1 MEKQIQKR
9 FSEMAG
15 VEEISDLAYGMD
27 FRLPQYRREVF
38 LRFYEFHLIYNSHP
52 GGVYFAFPWLSEYLN
67 MNMEQKLWIAFLNG
81 CSQNIVTSY
90 ILFCNFPSLK
100 ELNIDKMEDWWNNNH
115 MKFKAGSGW
124 DSDRKYFK
132 IGKTGLIN
140 CIRSYQKA
148 VEKFGTQ
155 ETMFGE
161 LTSQET
167 EYKNFESVWKFVR
180 ENFLSFGRLSTFS
193 YTEYLRIQGLP
204 LNCNNLFLEDI
215 DGSMSHRN
223 GLCKV
228 LGRDDL
234 DWWKVEGSPTKDF
247 QGYEPETIQWLK
259 SEADLLLSEAQQRL
273 EESMN
278 VDTRH
283 INFFTLEST
292 LCCYK
297 SWHRPNRRYPNV
309 YMDMF
314 YNRIKYAEESWGD
327 IFELFWK
334 MREDSLPKE
343 LRQEEN
349 PKDPGLSKE
358 KQNHYRL
365 TGQVIMMDKEWDCF
379 QNEFNDKIRLGE

>member
-1 MEKQIQKR
+1 M
-9 FSEMAG
+9 
-15 VEEISDLAYGMD
+15 
-27 FRLPQYRREVF
+27 
-38 LRFYEFHLIYNSHP
+38 
-52 GGVYFAFPWLSEYLN
+52 
-67 MNMEQKLWIAFLNG
+67 
-81 CSQNIVTSY
+81 
-90 ILFCNFPSLK
+90 
-100 ELNIDKMEDWWNNNH
+100 
-115 MKFKAGSGW
+115 
-124 DSDRKYFK
+124 
-132 IGKTGLIN
+132 
-140 CIRSYQKA
+140 
-148 VEKFGTQ
+148 
-155 ETMFGE
+155 
-161 LTSQET
+161 
-167 EYKNFESVWKFVR
+167 
-180 ENFLSFGRLSTFS
+180 
-193 YTEYLRIQGLP
+193 
-204 LNCNNLFLEDI
+204 
-215 DGSMSHRN
+215 
-223 GLCKV
+223 
-228 LGRDDL
+228 
-234 DWWKVEGSPTKDF
+234 
-247 QGYEPETIQWLK
+247 
-259 SEADLLLSEAQQRL
+259 SEAQQRL